1 MKEILGEDAP
11 TKERDV
17 HILLSFYKKYSPI
30 HFKKWPPKRDCL
42 DYVFWIFLG
51 QVKQNQQKIFHFSF
65 LPKNNFFI

>member
-11 TKERDV
+11 TKERDE

-42 DYVFWIFLG
+42 DYVF
-51 QVKQNQQKIFHFSF
+51 
-65 LPKNNFFI
+65 